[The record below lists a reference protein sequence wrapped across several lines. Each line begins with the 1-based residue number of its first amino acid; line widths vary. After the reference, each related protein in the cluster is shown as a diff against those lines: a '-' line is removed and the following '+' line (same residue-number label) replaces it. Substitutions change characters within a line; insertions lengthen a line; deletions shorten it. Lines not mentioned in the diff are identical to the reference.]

1 MSVYG
6 IKETKEVVKAG
17 LAIQVALKK
26 ALADG
31 SIGLTDIVHLP
42 SVLGPV
48 KAAVADVHLLPKEI
62 ADLQEG
68 EFDELV
74 ALAKDA
80 IADLTPDEYEF
91 VVWTA
96 IAIIKSLLL
105 KG

>member
-1 MSVYG
+1 MSYG
-6 IKETKEVVKAG
+6 ITETKEVVIAG
-17 LAIQVALKK
+17 LAIQSALKK

-31 SIGLTDIVHLP
+31 EFGLTDIVHIP
-42 SVLGPV
+42 SILAPI
-48 KAAVADVHLLPKEI
+48 KAAVSDVALLPKELS
-62 ADLQEG
+62 DLQEG

-74 ALAKDA
+74 ALAKEA

-96 IAIIKSLLL
+96 IAIVKLLLL